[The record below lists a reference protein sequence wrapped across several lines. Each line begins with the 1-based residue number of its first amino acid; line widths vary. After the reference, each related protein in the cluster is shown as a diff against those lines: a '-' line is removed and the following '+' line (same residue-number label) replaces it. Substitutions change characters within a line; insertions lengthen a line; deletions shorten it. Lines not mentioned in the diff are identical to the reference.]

1 MSSCTKKFDQPSVKE
16 ILLLSVV
23 ELLVLNL
30 IVYMIFTVVFKKPYT
45 ELFGKIWVILVF
57 SPLLS
62 GILQPVINRNGSL
75 TIEGTVEPEL
85 LQKSVAGFIR
95 QFEYIEIAKEAETTS
110 YAHRLKWERT
120 IFKGKIKM
128 KIGKD
133 SLQIE
138 GKKNLLDR
146 IETKL
151 IFGKEFKDFKIKR
164 ML

>member
-1 MSSCTKKFDQPSVKE
+1 M
-16 ILLLSVV
+16 LLLSAVQMA
-23 ELLVLNL
+23 VLNL
-30 IVYMIFTVVFKKPYT
+30 IIYLIFTVVFKKPFH
-45 ELFGKIWVILVF
+45 ELFGKIWVILIF

-75 TIEGTVEPEL
+75 TIEGIDDPEL
-85 LQKSVAGFIR
+85 LQRKIEELIR
-95 QFEYIEIAKEAETTS
+95 QFEYIEIVKKAETTS

-120 IFKGKIKM
+120 IFKGRIIM

-133 SLQIE
+133 SLQID
-138 GKKNLLDR
+138 GKKNILDR

-164 ML
+164 

>member
-1 MSSCTKKFDQPSVKE
+1 MSTCTKKFFKPSIKE
-16 ILLLSVV
+16 MLLLSAVQLV
-23 ELLVLNL
+23 VLNL
-30 IVYMIFTVVFKKPYT
+30 IIYLIFTVVFKKPFH
-45 ELFGKIWVILVF
+45 ELFGKIWIILVF

-75 TIEGTVEPEL
+75 TIEGTDDPQL
-85 LQKSVAGFIR
+85 LQKKIEELIR
-95 QFEYIEIAKEAETTS
+95 QFEYIEITKEAEATC

-120 IFKGKIKM
+120 IFKGMIKM

-133 SLQIE
+133 SLQID

-164 ML
+164 